1 MDEFKNPHVNG
12 IWEALNA
19 FIENIKC
26 LYDSFDYSETML
38 RSQKL
43 DAQKE
48 LNTFNKLFQQKGED
62 GQTKVVV
69 PKDKEKQ
76 HQHLER
82 RVERSQESSKLL
94 MRSYIVSMVSQFDAF
109 ISNLMRRLY
118 DINPDKLN
126 QSGHTMTF
134 AELQGFPSI
143 EAARE
148 YVIESKIENTLRDS
162 HQEQFKELAS
172 TIGVEKLNKF
182 PNWPTFVEI
191 TQRRNLF
198 VHANGIVSNQ
208 YLNICKAEGVDLK
221 GVKKGDQL
229 DVDRSY
235 FLKAFDVFYE
245 VAVKLSQ
252 MSLRVLLY
260 KKDETCLAEVDK
272 ALKLSIHDLINDEHY
287 DVAIELCDFALNTQ
301 FKHSSLDRG
310 YLLLNLAQAHKWKGD
325 DKKCQELLDAE
336 DTSSWRSELKCP
348 MFALKEDIDKVCEM
362 MVSSGKNS
370 DVLDADTY
378 RNWPIFK
385 NVRSEVKFRE
395 TFKNIFGEK
404 LTEEEEINS
413 AGEVPAGEPV
423 GEQNDIKAA
432 TATAN
437 ATEITCKNL

>member
-19 FIENIKC
+19 FIENIRC

-43 DAQKE
+43 EAQKE
-48 LNTFNKLFQQKGED
+48 YKAFVKQYQVKEAD
-62 GQTKVVV
+62 GSVKITI
-69 PKDKEKQ
+69 PFDKEKQ

-82 RVERSQESSKLL
+82 KLQRSQESSKLL

-126 QSGHTMTF
+126 QSGHVMTF

-208 YLNICKAEGVDLK
+208 YLSICKAEGVDLQ

-229 DVDRSY
+229 DVDRGY

-260 KKDETCLAEVDK
+260 KKDETCLGEVDK
-272 ALKLSIHDLINDEHY
+272 ALNRSIYDLINDEHY
-287 DVAIELCDFALNTQ
+287 DVAIELCSFALNTQ
-301 FKHSSLDRG
+301 FKHSSLDRC
-310 YLLLNLAQAHKWKGD
+310 YFLLNLAQAHKWKGD
-325 DKKCQELLDAE
+325 EKKCQELLDRE
-336 DTSSWRSELKCP
+336 DITSWRSELKCP
-348 MFALKEDIDKVCEM
+348 LFALKEDIDKVCEM

-370 DVLDADTY
+370 DVLNAEAY

-385 NVRSEVKFRE
+385 SVRGETKFRD
-395 TFKNIFGEK
+395 TFKSIFGEE
-404 LTEEEEINS
+404 LTEEVSLEEEKN
-413 AGEVPAGEPV
+413 AVGKVQPNEP
-423 GEQNDIKAA
+423 I
-432 TATAN
+432 TAQPL
-437 ATEITCKNL
+437 EDV